1 MTIDYVVPYVNS
13 RDSVWISE
21 YRKYVSGTCD
31 WSNNASR
38 FRDWGILKYQLRSL
52 CKHTPWIHRIFIV
65 VSISESQVPDWL
77 NTDNPRIRVV
87 LDSEF
92 LPKENLPI
100 FNSNVIDLY
109 IPRIKDLAEHY
120 LYACDDYLVLKDLCM
135 SDFFDGDSIKL
146 KLEMRTL
153 HKCTYTRTI
162 ANSNRFFDNNLV
174 TESQTEY
181 HMPFCD
187 HAIVPHL
194 KSENLKLLRDNEE
207 VIQNSLSRFREAKNI
222 TWQIYPMNMKER
234 GKLRQGTVNM
244 KYSGLHQ
251 VSDIKKIGQRNADA
265 IVLNDEFHGNY
276 FSARL
281 LLEEKLSTMFP
292 DKCEFER

>member
-1 MTIDYVVPYVNS
+1 MQEMNIDYVVPYVNS

-174 TESQTEY
+174 TDNSYPHTYNRFFIWQTN
-181 HMPFCD
+181 H
-187 HAIVPHL
+187 
-194 KSENLKLLRDNEE
+194 
-207 VIQNSLSRFREAKNI
+207 
-222 TWQIYPMNMKER
+222 
-234 GKLRQGTVNM
+234 KLRERERISILTQSM
-244 KYSGLHQ
+244 RQWQMLAHDQ
-251 VSDIKKIGQRNADA
+251 VDMLTWEAMMAQ
-265 IVLNDEFHGNY
+265 
-276 FSARL
+276 
-281 LLEEKLSTMFP
+281 STL
-292 DKCEFER
+292 